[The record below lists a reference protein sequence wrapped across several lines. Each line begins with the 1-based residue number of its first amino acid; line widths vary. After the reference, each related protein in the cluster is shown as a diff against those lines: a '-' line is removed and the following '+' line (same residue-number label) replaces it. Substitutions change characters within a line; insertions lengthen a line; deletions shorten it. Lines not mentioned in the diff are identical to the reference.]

1 MSYVVMNVVDVPADR
16 AAEFE
21 HRFATRAG
29 KIKDNPGFEAFELLK
44 PADGTHGVGAA
55 GAAKKYIAYTRWASK
70 ADFDAWVSSPD
81 FAAGHRQHADAGP
94 VSTNSETWFF
104 DVLEGEYR

>member
-1 MSYVVMNVVDVPADR
+1 MSYVVMNVVDVPPER

-29 KIKDNPGFEAFELLK
+29 KIKENEGFEAFELLK
-44 PADGTHGVGAA
+44 PEGE
-55 GAAKKYIAYTRWASK
+55 AKTKYIAYTRWRSK
-70 ADFDAWVSSPD
+70 ADFEAWLSSPD
-81 FAAGHRQHADAGP
+81 FAAGHRQHAQAGP

-104 DVLEGEYR
+104 DVLEGEYS

>member
-29 KIKDNPGFEAFELLK
+29 KIKDNPCFEAFELLK
-44 PADGTHGVGAA
+44 PEEGG
-55 GAAKKYIAYTRWASK
+55 KYIAYTSWASK
-70 ADFDAWVSSPD
+70 ADFEAWVSSPD
-81 FAAGHRQHADAGP
+81 FAAGHRQHAHAGP

-104 DVLEGEYR
+104 DVLEGEYV

>member
-1 MSYVVMNVVDVPADR
+1 MSYVVMNVVDVPPER

-44 PADGTHGVGAA
+44 PDATAAHGEGAA
-55 GAAKKYIAYTRWASK
+55 GAAKRYIAYTRWASK
-70 ADFDAWVSSPD
+70 ADFEAWVSSPD
-81 FAAGHRQHADAGP
+81 FAAGHRQHSSAGP
-94 VSTNSETWFF
+94 VSTNSETW
-104 DVLEGEYR
+104 

>member
-1 MSYVVMNVVDVPADR
+1 MSYVVMNVVDVPAER
-16 AAEFE
+16 AEEFE

-44 PADGTHGVGAA
+44 PEHGT
-55 GAAKKYIAYTRWASK
+55 KYIAYTRWASK
-70 ADFDAWVSSPD
+70 ADFEAWVSSPD
-81 FAAGHRQHADAGP
+81 FAAGHRQHASAGP

-104 DVLEGEYR
+104 DVLEGEYS